1 MRCFICTKTMVL
13 FIYLF
18 IKLEVLRGGFVV
30 LRLEVS
36 ILSRDSTYN
45 SLRQNQDYLAF
56 YTLFLTNKAKSI
68 NQITKWPPSR
78 PHLSKYEMN
87 VLIRTDATESD
98 EQMFICIYVVGII
111 WNCAIFYYSF
121 SSHALTKYILDFKS
135 NIGIQK
141 RCQIMH

>member
-1 MRCFICTKTMVL
+1 MITDAKTLMATISFCGISLINPLDVL
-13 FIYLF
+13 FAPKLWYYLF

-68 NQITKWPPSR
+68 NQITK
-78 PHLSKYEMN
+78 
-87 VLIRTDATESD
+87 
-98 EQMFICIYVVGII
+98 
-111 WNCAIFYYSF
+111 
-121 SSHALTKYILDFKS
+121 
-135 NIGIQK
+135 
-141 RCQIMH
+141 